1 MQLQVKVLA
10 YQLAAHIGFF
20 YKNSYTIADQIDC
33 YLQQLVYEFQ
43 EEVREQVS
51 DLFEHNWIKVCSILT
66 GEMGKPSF
74 ELELNVLTIIK

>member
-1 MQLQVKVLA
+1 MA
-10 YQLAAHIGFF
+10 
-20 YKNSYTIADQIDC
+20 
-33 YLQQLVYEFQ
+33 YEFQ

-74 ELELNVLTIIK
+74 ELELNVLTIIKKNIFYKPPPHA